1 MSLLLFLGIILWLDF
16 LLDFFSWRLTIS
28 RSLNW
33 SDRFINYLSFFR
45 EVEEKDLNVLGS
57 KTVTNSFND
66 EFHVE
71 PVLRLE
77 VIEDDTSI
85 AVFLSGSLLNHLHQ
99 DFLAQVLI
107 VSLANF
113 RLFLTLGRRFLLS
126 LLFLL
131 LFFKSYL

>member
-57 KTVTNSFND
+57 KTVTNSFNN
-66 EFHVE
+66 EFHVG
-71 PVLRLE
+71 PIL
-77 VIEDDTSI
+77 
-85 AVFLSGSLLNHLHQ
+85 
-99 DFLAQVLI
+99 
-107 VSLANF
+107 
-113 RLFLTLGRRFLLS
+113 
-126 LLFLL
+126 
-131 LFFKSYL
+131 

>member
-1 MSLLLFLGIILWLDF
+1 
-16 LLDFFSWRLTIS
+16 
-28 RSLNW
+28 
-33 SDRFINYLSFFR
+33 
-45 EVEEKDLNVLGS
+45 
-57 KTVTNSFND
+57 
-66 EFHVE
+66 
-71 PVLRLE
+71 

-99 DFLAQVLI
+99 DLLAQILV

-131 LFFKSYL
+131 LFFKSYLQFFLSLVKVLLSLVSDWKSTFDTVIIETIKFNNLSLMLLLKEVGNRCLPGLLGSNQY